1 MAETVNALPR
11 PREADS
17 HGRISD
23 WPGWDYVPGIAF
35 LVIGALA
42 LAEPPLASLAAGIYL
57 GAMICI
63 AGGFMLAG
71 GVVGVKHRGAW
82 LAILLGLLSLAAGLI
97 ILFNPI
103 IGAVSLVW
111 VIGAWFMVGGIF
123 EIVSAFNLRAGRG
136 WLIFVGIVNVVL
148 GAYTIMLPPAAAF
161 AFLGYLVGLSLVFR
175 GAWSLMFTGDLHRLH
190 DRVAVSDNSARSG

>member
-63 AGGFMLAG
+63 AGKTMP
-71 GVVGVKHRGAW
+71 VKVINPAPARKSVRRSQRGAMKPVINVNAAVPSSEA
-82 LAILLGLLSLAAGLI
+82 LATS
-97 ILFNPI
+97 PI
-103 IGAVSLVW
+103 CCGEKPIA
-111 VIGAWFMVGGIF
+111 
-123 EIVSAFNLRAGRG
+123 
-136 WLIFVGIVNVVL
+136 
-148 GAYTIMLPPAAAF
+148 
-161 AFLGYLVGLSLVFR
+161 
-175 GAWSLMFTGDLHRLH
+175 
-190 DRVAVSDNSARSG
+190 DR